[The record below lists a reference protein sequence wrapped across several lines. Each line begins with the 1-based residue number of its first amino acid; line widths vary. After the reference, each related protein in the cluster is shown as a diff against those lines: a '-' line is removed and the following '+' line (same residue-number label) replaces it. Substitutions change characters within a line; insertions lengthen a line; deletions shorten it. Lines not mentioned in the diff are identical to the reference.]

1 MKPEKSQ
8 SVVDNSKQQK
18 NDKTEVKDENE
29 EDNVTLD
36 SIIDEFFSF
45 EDQRRRFKNDISM
58 LLELSNS
65 MNVKVDLEHTSSSLS
80 VIVGLMTN
88 QFDFGSSII
97 SQEIIYFEINVNQ
110 KYYPQKGTRI
120 YCKTPF
126 FSPCLCDGRDFLQD
140 ILGHPWY
147 SQITF
152 VQIVQS
158 IIEFVKELIKYK
170 TDAIYLQK
178 IGKFYIGQ
186 NYKYEDIKQFSALN
200 RVPCVQ
206 FEDNFFQKLHVRI
219 IGITDAHFLV
229 FDAEDAEKKI
239 LKLIFW
245 SDLQSLVEIKR
256 RKDEPTKLS
265 FKWKNFNKQNG
276 QPPFYEQT
284 FQITEPEQVIQ
295 QILKKIQK
303 FQRIKIW
310 SNSYMNFGNQWDS
323 KKQVIEQLTQ
333 KVYKYEEE
341 IKYKFNIEN
350 VQKLIDSYNEMIEHY
365 SSVNDYLSDIF
376 LNSLHNLLNRPD
388 VQCLLNYQN
397 EKQIEQKQKEK
408 QSNQEDDIQEEDQAI
423 QNNQDQQQ
431 ENLNKGEE
439 RQQEIA
445 SSNSSQKESKENNLK
460 QAENEEIQT
469 EDKQKS
475 SINQH
480 EQEEE
485 EVSQNEKI
493 LNQLEQIEQNT
504 QQSDQQYELLENNSN
519 QNYSISTNEQALS
532 ESNKNQSIETNQ
544 DKLLNID
551 EKSTQDQLNQQ
562 TVNENAEEQNEQIDS
577 EIQENQKQ
585 QQKEE
590 NV

>member
-1 MKPEKSQ
+1 MISEKS
-8 SVVDNSKQQK
+8 SSIVDNSKQEK
-18 NDKTEVKDENE
+18 NDKTEGNDENE
-29 EDNVTLD
+29 EDNFTLD
-36 SIIDEFFSF
+36 SIIDKFFSF
-45 EDQRRRFKNDISM
+45 EDQRRRFKNDISI
-58 LLELSNS
+58 LIELSNS
-65 MNVKVDLEHTSSSLS
+65 MNIKVDLEHTSSSLS

-140 ILGHPWY
+140 ILGHPWC

-152 VQIVQS
+152 VQIAQS

-178 IGKFYIGQ
+178 IGKYYIGQ
-186 NYKYEDIKQFSALN
+186 NYKYEDIKQFQALN

-219 IGITDAHFLV
+219 VGLTDAHFLV

-350 VQKLIDSYNEMIEHY
+350 VQKLIDSYNQMIEHY

-388 VQCLLNYQN
+388 VQCLLNYQRG
-397 EKQIEQKQKEK
+397 KQSEQKQKEK
-408 QSNQEDDIQEEDQAI
+408 QSNQDDDIQKNEQAI
-423 QNNQDQQQ
+423 QNNQDQQKEQ
-431 ENLNKGEE
+431 LNKEE
-439 RQQEIA
+439 QVQQEIP
-445 SSNSSQKESKENNLK
+445 SSYSKQKENKDDNLK
-460 QAENEEIQT
+460 IAQIEKNQT
-469 EDKQKS
+469 EDQQKGS
-475 SINQH
+475 ASQSQQQ
-480 EQEEE
+480 EQE
-485 EVSQNEKI
+485 SQNEKI
-493 LNQLEQIEQNT
+493 SNQVEQNN
-504 QQSDQQYELLENNSN
+504 QSEQKSELLEIDSN
-519 QNYSISTNEQALS
+519 QNQSSSKNEQILS
-532 ESNKNQSIETNQ
+532 ESNKNQNIETNQ
-544 DKLLNID
+544 DKLLNVD
-551 EKSTQDQLNQQ
+551 EKSPEAQLSQQYVNEKAESQNDQLDQK
-562 TVNENAEEQNEQIDS
+562 
-577 EIQENQKQ
+577 IQEFKKQEQKD
-585 QQKEE
+585 EE
-590 NV
+590 I

>member
-1 MKPEKSQ
+1 MKSEKQ
-8 SVVDNSKQQK
+8 SSIVDNSKQEK
-18 NDKTEVKDENE
+18 NDKKEGNDENE

-58 LLELSNS
+58 LIELSNS
-65 MNVKVDLEHTSSSLS
+65 MNVKVDLEHTTSSLS

-88 QFDFGSSII
+88 QFDFGSSLT

-152 VQIVQS
+152 VQIAQQ

-170 TDAIYLQK
+170 TDATYLQR
-178 IGKFYIGQ
+178 IGRYYIGQ
-186 NYKYEDIKQFSALN
+186 NYKYEDIRQFQALN

-219 IGITDAHFLV
+219 VGITDAHFLV

-265 FKWKNFNKQNG
+265 FKWKNFNKQSG

-388 VQCLLNYQN
+388 VQCLLNYQSD
-397 EKQIEQKQKEK
+397 KQTEQKQKEK
-408 QSNQEDDIQEEDQAI
+408 QSNQDEDNQKNQQVI
-423 QNNQDQQQ
+423 QNNQDQQK
-431 ENLNKGEE
+431 ELLNKEE
-439 RQQEIA
+439 QVQIA
-445 SSNSSQKESKENNLK
+445 SSNSNQKEIKEEQLKLGENN
-460 QAENEEIQT
+460 QIQT
-469 EDKQKS
+469 DDLQKS
-475 SINQH
+475 SNSQNQQN
-480 EQEEE
+480 EQE
-485 EVSQNEKI
+485 SNSGKI
-493 LNQLEQIEQNT
+493 LNQQEEIDKNI
-504 QQSDQQYELLENNSN
+504 QQQDLKSELQDIDSN
-519 QNYSISTNEQALS
+519 QNQSSNSNEQNLN
-532 ESNKNQSIETNQ
+532 ESNKNQNIETNQ
-544 DKLLNID
+544 DNLLNID
-551 EKSTQDQLNQQ
+551 EKSKEDQLNQQ
-562 TVNENAEEQNEQIDS
+562 DVNENVEPQKDQIDQ
-577 EIQENQKQ
+577 EIKLQDQI
-585 QQKEE
+585 
-590 NV
+590 